1 MKSRD
6 RRSAVRI
13 ASVVIAVGFTFSC
26 SGDDPSS
33 TPLEPEAGINAARLG
48 VPGAPTS
55 AVVRFGNNSV
65 GTTEFGPVHP
75 SSHARDNII
84 PSTVVIPAGGS
95 VTFMVQPPHRVAIYE
110 AGTALADIRLIPEV
124 TLVSHMGPPGPPV
137 IPDFYIDEP
146 DGRIF
151 IEPLPAFAPEHS
163 VEYTFPEPGRY
174 LVICGVA
181 PHFTEFNMYAWVEV
195 R

>member
-1 MKSRD
+1 MKHLD
-6 RRSAVRI
+6 RQSAVRI
-13 ASVVIAVGFTFSC
+13 ASVVIAVGFTFGC
-26 SGDDPSS
+26 SSDDPSS
-33 TPLEPEAGINAARLG
+33 NPLVPEAGINAAAVG

-65 GTTEFGPVHP
+65 GATKFGPAHP

-95 VTFMVQPPHRVAIYE
+95 VTFIVQPPHRVAIYD
-110 AGTALADIRLIPEV
+110 AGTAVTDIRLIPGV
-124 TLVSHMGPPGPPV
+124 TLVNHMGPPGPPF
-137 IPDFYIDEP
+137 IPNFYIDDP
-146 DGRIF
+146 NGRLF
-151 IEPLPAFAPEHS
+151 IEATPAFGPEHS
-163 VEYTFPEPGRY
+163 VEYTFTEPGRY
-174 LVICGVA
+174 LVICAIA